1 MSVLRYLLQRVNSMN
16 KHSWNLSRSRATAGM
31 LLVGALCSGGPV
43 LAQGTTAV
51 QVAAR
56 PMNVLNLQAQGVV
69 EVKQDW
75 LTATLSATK
84 EGRDAAAVQSQL
96 QKVVEAAMTA
106 LRRDVQAGQMEL
118 SSGNF
123 SVFPRYGNNGKVD
136 GWQGRAEIVL
146 QGRDF
151 VRITQAAAKAPDMT
165 LASMG
170 FGLSREAREKVE
182 GEAQAK
188 AIEAFRQRAASISKS
203 FGFAGYTLGEIAVN
217 SGEGSMRP
225 PYPRMMAMSKAGF
238 ADAAPVPVEADK
250 AEVTVSVSGS
260 VQMQQ

>member
-1 MSVLRYLLQRVNSMN
+1 MN
-16 KHSWNLSRSRATAGM
+16 KYSWTDSRRRAAAGVLLLS
-31 LLVGALCSGGPV
+31 ALCSGGTV

-51 QVAAR
+51 QTAAR

-96 QKVVEAAMTA
+96 QKAVEAAMTV
-106 LRRDVQAGQMEL
+106 LRRDAQAGQLEL

-123 SVFPRYGNNGKVD
+123 SVSPRYGNNGKMD

-151 VRITQAAAKAPDMT
+151 VRITQAAAKVSEMT

-203 FGFAGYTLGEIAVN
+203 FGFTGYSLGEITIN
-217 SGEGSMRP
+217 SGEGTMRP
-225 PYPRMMAMSKAGF
+225 PYPRMMAMAKAGY

-260 VQMQQ
+260 VQMH

>member
-1 MSVLRYLLQRVNSMN
+1 MN
-16 KHSWNLSRSRATAGM
+16 KYSWTDSRRRTAAGVLLLS
-31 LLVGALCSGGPV
+31 ALCSGGTV

-51 QVAAR
+51 QPAAR

-96 QKVVEAAMTA
+96 QKAVEAAMTV
-106 LRRDVQAGQMEL
+106 LRRDAQAGQLDL

-123 SVFPRYGNNGKVD
+123 SVSPRYGNNGKMD

-151 VRITQAAAKAPDMT
+151 VRITQAAAKVPEMT

-203 FGFAGYTLGEIAVN
+203 FGFAGYSLGEITVN
-217 SGEGSMRP
+217 SGEGMTRP
-225 PYPRMMAMSKAGF
+225 PYPRMMAMSKAGY

-260 VQMQQ
+260 VQMH